1 MLPCCFF
8 ILIATEK
15 LQIHNNNNTR
25 KTYDNDA
32 DSQAG
37 RETDRQAD
45 KHDITSQSHHITSH
59 ITFTSHNIT

>member
-32 DSQAG
+32 DRQAG

-45 KHDITSQSHHITSH
+45 KHDITSHHITSH
-59 ITFTSHNIT
+59 LTSHHIT